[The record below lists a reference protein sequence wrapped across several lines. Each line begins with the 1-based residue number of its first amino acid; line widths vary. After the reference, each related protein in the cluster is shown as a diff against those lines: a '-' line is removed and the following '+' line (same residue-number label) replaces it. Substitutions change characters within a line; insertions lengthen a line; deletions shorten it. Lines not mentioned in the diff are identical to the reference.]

1 MEVYCQINNNRLIPE
16 HDSDYQKLKG
26 LNRDVI
32 YKLVITRPRNY
43 LFLKKFFALLNL
55 AYENQE
61 IYNNLDDMR
70 DDLIIEAGF
79 YRKVETLS
87 GEIRKKA
94 KSISYGSMQEDEFEN
109 VYNRVMDEICKWFD
123 LSNEELEKNLI
134 NFM

>member
-26 LNRDVI
+26 INRDVI

-55 AYENQE
+55 AYENQDVF
-61 IYNNLDDMR
+61 NNLDDMR
-70 DDLIIEAGF
+70 DWLTMKAGF
-79 YRKVETLS
+79 YTRVNTPT
-87 GEIRKKA
+87 GEIFKP
-94 KSISYGSMQEDEFEN
+94 KSISFAGMQEDEFEN
-109 VYNRVMDEICKWFD
+109 VYNRVMDEICQWLD
-123 LSNEELEKNLI
+123 LTNEDLENEII